1 VKQTLRI
8 QFDEQ
13 SKAVTASVDMTWDDI
28 GASSLDGIK
37 EVSSVN
43 DLQLAEAKRLFEQA
57 QNYALTK
64 TLQKNR

>member
-1 VKQTLRI
+1 MKQTLRI

-28 GASSLDGIK
+28 GADSFEGIK
-37 EVSSVN
+37 VISSVN
-43 DLQLAEAKRLFEQA
+43 DQQLAEAKRLFEEA
-57 QNYALTK
+57 QKYALTK